1 MRSARVSSLGPSKV
15 RTSRSFAAVYGQLSL
30 LVALEMLRQLRGR
43 PSHGQLLPCLVHSH
57 ASLPTLSCIYQRA
70 FLISSNKSSGFFCF
84 ELRRASPGGVPLP
97 LASAAA
103 ATSASTGPKALWLG
117 LHLLAGASGGDSW
130 LRCPAGR
137 TCPSAASFFEGTYT
151 SPPAKKEAY
160 FYAPAAG
167 ITPVSRSATTYAGGT
182 SALQG
187 SLSRASSSS
196 PKAIRSL
203 YSFCYVFSSVS
214 FSSALTASVSGSTAA
229 GY

>member
-1 MRSARVSSLGPSKV
+1 MSIPRLVATQTCIRDGVSSHIRKSRDELVSVVMVVSSARVSSFGPSKV
-15 RTSRSFAAVYGQLSL
+15 RTSRPFAAVYGHLGL

-57 ASLPTLSCIYQRA
+57 ASLPTVSCIYQRA

-103 ATSASTGPKALWLG
+103 ATSASTSPKALWLG

-137 TCPSAASFFEGTYT
+137 TCPSAASFF
-151 SPPAKKEAY
+151 
-160 FYAPAAG
+160 
-167 ITPVSRSATTYAGGT
+167 
-182 SALQG
+182 
-187 SLSRASSSS
+187 
-196 PKAIRSL
+196 
-203 YSFCYVFSSVS
+203 
-214 FSSALTASVSGSTAA
+214 
-229 GY
+229 